1 MSAYQVSTDLIDLIV
16 SACFGRE
23 FGADI
28 EPQRIYYRG
37 EAAIYTP
44 EMRDLVSR
52 YDGTADMWCIDLSGA
67 TYLGPRDRGF
77 RLYRADILGRE
88 LIAANCASLAARY
101 SYDTKADQIGGMVGY
116 LPDSY
121 TFRRVER
128 SRFADLGHVFGALA
142 SFEYQSCETCTR
154 TLAEV
159 ITARIRLNVAYKVT
173 AECAP
178 DGGAWSWSRDYAQ
191 RQTVLERI
199 KL

>member
-52 YDGTADMWCIDLSGA
+52 YDGTADMWCIDLS
-67 TYLGPRDRGF
+67 DHI
-77 RLYRADILGRE
+77 YRADILGRE

-101 SYDTKADQIGGMVGY
+101 GYDTKADQIGGMVGY